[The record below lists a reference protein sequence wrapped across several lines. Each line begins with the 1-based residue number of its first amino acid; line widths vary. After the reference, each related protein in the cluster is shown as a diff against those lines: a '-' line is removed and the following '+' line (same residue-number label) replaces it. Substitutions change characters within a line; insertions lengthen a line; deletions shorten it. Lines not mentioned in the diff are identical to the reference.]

1 MLDKDAVIDIN
12 RQLLKKEARYDSKYV
27 LRTKSQLD
35 TAEVA
40 LAYKDL
46 WRELA
51 FREIKS
57 SLDLRP
63 VYHWK
68 DSRVRGHIMVCL
80 LTLVSESA
88 LRRKLLEKNIEVEYL

>member
-1 MLDKDAVIDIN
+1 MTVN
-12 RQLLKKEARYDSKYV
+12 TS
-27 LRTKSQLD
+27 LRTNSQLD
-35 TAEVA
+35 ADEVA

-46 WRELA
+46 WRVERA

-68 DSRVRGHIMVCL
+68 DSRVRA
-80 LTLVSESA
+80 T
-88 LRRKLLEKNIEVEYL
+88 